1 MYGIIG
7 KMTAAEGKRDEL
19 ISILLDGTQGMAGC
33 KLYAIAADSEDQT
46 GIWITEI
53 WDSEE
58 SHQASLSLPSV
69 QEAIAKGRPLI
80 AGFGERHIVNP
91 VGGIGIDT

>member
-7 KMTAAEGKRDEL
+7 KLNATDGNRDNLIEL
-19 ISILLDGTQGMAGC
+19 LLAGTSEMPGC
-33 KLYAIAADSEDQT
+33 KLYAIAADSEDPN

-58 SHQASLSLPSV
+58 SHQASLQLPAV
-69 QEAIAKGRPLI
+69 QKAIAAGRPMI
-80 AGFGERHIVNP
+80 AGFGARHIVTP
-91 VGGIGIDT
+91 KGGFGVQ